1 MSFDDSAV
9 NNAAVLPGIAAHAD
23 EMVAL
28 RRQLHSQP
36 ELGFA
41 EHETGA
47 LIAQRLQAW
56 GFEVHRGL
64 GGTGVI
70 GTLRLGPG
78 CKRLGLRADMD
89 ALPIT
94 ETTGL
99 PYASRIAGRMHACG
113 HDGHTATLLAAAR
126 LLAHAG
132 GFDGTLHLI
141 FQPAEEGLG
150 GAQRMID
157 DGLFERF
164 PCDAIYA
171 FHNLPGHPAG
181 LLGFR
186 EGVLYNSSD
195 TAIITVHGAGGH
207 GASPHRSVDPIA
219 VSAHLILALQTLVAR
234 EIDPNEFAVVSVGAI
249 HAGDAPNVIPASAE
263 LRLTVRAR
271 CPQVRAQLRER
282 ITALAQGLATS
293 HRARAEVDYRWRY
306 PPVINDSQATA
317 FARQVALQTVGES
330 GLIDDL
336 PAQHASDDFAL
347 MLNRVP
353 GCYFVV
359 GNGTGERVGEG
370 GCVAHNANYDF
381 NDAILPTTA
390 SYLVRLVQAYLR

>member
-1 MSFDDSAV
+1 VSEAAIADT
-9 NNAAVLPGIAAHAD
+9 AAVLPAIAAQAG

-28 RRQLHSQP
+28 RRQLHQMP

-41 EHETGA
+41 EHETSQIVA
-47 LIAQRLQAW
+47 ERLSAW
-56 GFEVHRGL
+56 GYAVQRGL
-64 GGTGVI
+64 AGTGVVA
-70 GTLRLGPG
+70 TLRRGNGP
-78 CKRLGLRADMD
+78 KRLGLRADMD

-113 HDGHTATLLAAAR
+113 HDGHTATLLAAAQ

-132 GFDGTLHLI
+132 HFDGTLHLI

-150 GAQRMID
+150 GARRMID
-157 DGLFERF
+157 EGLFERF

-171 FHNLPGHPAG
+171 FHNLPGYPAG

-195 TAIITVHGAGGH
+195 TVIITVHGVGGH
-207 GASPHRSVDPIA
+207 GAAPHRSVDPIA

-234 EIDPNEFAVVSVGAI
+234 EIDPNEFAVVTGGSI
-249 HAGDAPNVIPASAE
+249 HAGDAPNVIPPSAE
-263 LRLTVRAR
+263 LKLTVRAR
-271 CPQVRAQLRER
+271 SPEVRAQLRER
-282 ITALAQGLATS
+282 ITAIAQGQAAT
-293 HRARAEVDYRWRY
+293 HRARVDVDYRWRY
-306 PPVINDSQATA
+306 PPVINHPRATA
-317 FARQVALQTVGES
+317 FAREVALATVGAN
-330 GLIDDL
+330 GLIADL
-336 PAQHASDDFAL
+336 PPQHASDDFAL
-347 MLNRVP
+347 MLDCVP

-370 GCVAHNANYDF
+370 GCVAHNANNDF

-390 SYLVRLVQAYLR
+390 SYFVRLVQAYLR